1 MFELSSDIVDYLL
14 QEEIG
19 GAVKGRLQ
27 SGVFQVLT
35 RSDVREILVLNR
47 ESEGH
52 IPAWPSDDTV
62 LYSTVLV
69 HPE

>member
-1 MFELSSDIVDYLL
+1 VRSRAGY
-14 QEEIG
+14 
-19 GAVKGRLQ
+19 K

-47 ESEGH
+47 EHLPGPQT
-52 IPAWPSDDTV
+52 I
-62 LYSTVLV
+62 LYAIWTAKLVLV

>member
-1 MFELSSDIVDYLL
+1 MRSRAGY
-14 QEEIG
+14 
-19 GAVKGRLQ
+19 K

-52 IPAWPSDDTV
+52 IPAWPSDDT
-62 LYSTVLV
+62 LRHLDS
-69 HPE
+69 